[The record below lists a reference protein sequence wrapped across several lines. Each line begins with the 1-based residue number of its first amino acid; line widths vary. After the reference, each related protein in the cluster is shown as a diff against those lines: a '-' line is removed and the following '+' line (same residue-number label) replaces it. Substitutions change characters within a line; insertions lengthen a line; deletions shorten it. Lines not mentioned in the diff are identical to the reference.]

1 MTKDYEYKVGGSL
14 AKDAPSYVVRQADD
28 ELYHGLK
35 AGEFCYVFNSR
46 QMGKTSLQ
54 VRTMKRLQAQ
64 GIACT
69 TIDVS
74 GRGSQDTKPEQWYA
88 GIVYTLVT
96 NFEIANPSEFLRSWW
111 RDRIDLAPVQRLGEF
126 IEEVLLV
133 AVQTN
138 IVIFI
143 DEIDSILSL
152 NFPSDDFFAF
162 IRSCYEQRTRNS
174 KYNRLTFA
182 LVGVATPSDL
192 IGDKTRT
199 PFNIGKAIQL
209 KGFSFHEVAPLS
221 RGLEGKVD
229 DPQAVLKKVLVW
241 TGGQPFLT
249 QKLCQIIG
257 SRNWEDEQNSQ
268 SKIEQLVRSH
278 IIENWEAQ
286 DEPPHLRTIRDH
298 PANSLHNS
306 LGIRV

>member
-1 MTKDYEYKVGGSL
+1 MEE
-14 AKDAPSYVVRQADD
+14 DAPSYVVRQADD
-28 ELYHGLK
+28 DLYHGLN
-35 AGEFCYVFNSR
+35 AAEFCYVFNSR

-54 VRTMKRLQAQ
+54 VRIMKRLQAE

-74 GRGSQDTKPEQWYA
+74 GRGIQNIKPEQWYGA
-88 GIVYTLVT
+88 IVYTLIKD
-96 NFEIANPSEFLRSWW
+96 FEIANPSEFLRSWW
-111 RDRIDLAPVQRLGEF
+111 RDRIDLSPVQRLGEF

-133 AVQTN
+133 ALQTN

-152 NFPSDDFFAF
+152 NFPSDDFFAL

-174 KYNRLTFA
+174 EYNCLTFA

-192 IGDKTRT
+192 IADIKRT

-209 KGFSFHEVAPLS
+209 KGFQIHEVEPLS

-229 DPQAVLKKVLVW
+229 DPQAVMKEVLAW

-257 SRNWEDEQNSQ
+257 SRES
-268 SKIEQLVRSH
+268 IL
-278 IIENWEAQ
+278 
-286 DEPPHLRTIRDH
+286 
-298 PANSLHNS
+298 
-306 LGIRV
+306 LG